1 MELPSSISP
10 FIPTYENEIKYFNNM
25 LSKEDEY
32 ILAKNIKEKYS
43 YFNIIFNEEIPY
55 TLYRE
60 KDIGEICKIVSIRS
74 ITRNYNKYEKIKINS
89 KSNGGNQNINYLTYN
104 GLLKLLVKSRKH
116 EVLDFIKLFNINIKT
131 THYTCIESDT
141 IKCILDT
148 FNGQNMIS
156 QFKVNNYFIDLY
168 FSDYNL
174 AIECDENHSDIEEDL
189 IRQIYIEKKL
199 NCKFIRYKPYEKNFN
214 IYNLF
219 NKIYKFIYNFNL
231 EKNKNE
237 INNNKILVKKNEDLI
252 NENISINNII
262 EEYKKIIDKQA
273 LEIEALKEII
283 ENQNKIVEII
293 KNENESV
300 YKNIILPD
308 DDLTPKFNEFID
320 KMCIIRN
327 DVEELSTNIDGQF
340 RIWCQTKPKKEIFHA
355 FKNYLDIRF
364 KPSRISPQN
373 QTKNQVVYGYIGVK
387 LKEIEYKKQ
396 FINNDVETFIF
407 QVCKFLPNGKVL
419 NSTLLNEYQ
428 KWKKSL
434 NKESNE
440 NDIKEIKTYLNSCI
454 HVIKATVWTNNGSNE
469 GYYGISLK
477 SEEYKYKNTSSTGKI
492 IYKIEISTK
501 QIIGVWETIAK
512 AVIYEDISAAKMSRS
527 VKNKIIFNN
536 DYYYSTEKPIQDGI
550 INSLDT
556 LLTFDK
562 SSIVEEYN
570 SI

>member
-1 MELPSSISP
+1 M
-10 FIPTYENEIKYFNNM
+10 K
-25 LSKEDEY
+25 
-32 ILAKNIKEKYS
+32 
-43 YFNIIFNEEIPY
+43 
-55 TLYRE
+55 
-60 KDIGEICKIVSIRS
+60 
-74 ITRNYNKYEKIKINS
+74 
-89 KSNGGNQNINYLTYN
+89 
-104 GLLKLLVKSRKH
+104 
-116 EVLDFIKLFNINIKT
+116 
-131 THYTCIESDT
+131 
-141 IKCILDT
+141 
-148 FNGQNMIS
+148 
-156 QFKVNNYFIDLY
+156 
-168 FSDYNL
+168 
-174 AIECDENHSDIEEDL
+174 
-189 IRQIYIEKKL
+189 
-199 NCKFIRYKPYEKNFN
+199 
-214 IYNLF
+214 
-219 NKIYKFIYNFNL
+219 
-231 EKNKNE
+231 
-237 INNNKILVKKNEDLI
+237 
-252 NENISINNII
+252 
-262 EEYKKIIDKQA
+262 
-273 LEIEALKEII
+273 
-283 ENQNKIVEII
+283 NKIVEII

-300 YKNIILPD
+300 YKNIILPE
-308 DDLTPKFNEFID
+308 DDLIPKFNEFID
-320 KMCIIRN
+320 KLCIIKN
-327 DVEELSTNIDGQF
+327 DVEELSTNMEGQF
-340 RIWCQTKPKKEIFHA
+340 RIWCQTKPKKETFHA

-373 QTKNQVVYGYIGVK
+373 QTKNQVVYRYIGVK

-492 IYKIEISTK
+492 IYKIEIFTK

-512 AVIYEDISAAKMSRS
+512 AAIYEDISAAKMSRS

-536 DYYYSTEKPIQDGI
+536 DYYYSTEKPIKDGI

-562 SSIVEEYN
+562 SSIVEEYK
-570 SI
+570 SYF